1 MRSSFKPYGFYYL
14 AKAMAQI
21 PKFMYIALTN
31 DSSWKLGI
39 TFSNVAGPKTPIIY
53 EGCMCSKLAILPP
66 PVQDT
71 CFGISVISV
80 GGVLKSSIMT
90 DDIVCSKPDE
100 ILDLFWSERIRV
112 LNEFQNKF

>member
-14 AKAMAQI
+14 AKTMAQI

-53 EGCMCSKLAILPP
+53 EGCKCSKLAILPP
-66 PVQDT
+66 LACGRRFDS
-71 CFGISVISV
+71 SVARPELASPWCHRR
-80 GGVLKSSIMT
+80 GV
-90 DDIVCSKPDE
+90 V
-100 ILDLFWSERIRV
+100 
-112 LNEFQNKF
+112 